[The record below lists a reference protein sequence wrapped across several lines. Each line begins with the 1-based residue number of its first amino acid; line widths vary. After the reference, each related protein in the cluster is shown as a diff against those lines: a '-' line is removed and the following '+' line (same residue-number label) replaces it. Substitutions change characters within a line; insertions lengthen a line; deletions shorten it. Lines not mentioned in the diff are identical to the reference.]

1 LVSLKPNIFLLSI
14 SLIFFSSIALSQDN
28 TATVTGVVK
37 DLVTDESIDF
47 VTVYIR
53 SEGLVAETNSKGAYT
68 LVVPA
73 DKELTINF
81 TRIGYKEGS
90 RKIGPLAPSSN
101 LGVDVSLVNEESDLE
116 VVVTESRIED
126 VGMVREDVQ
135 EFKILPTASGNFESI
150 LPHIALG
157 TSSGTGGELSS
168 QYNVRGG
175 NYDENLVYI
184 NDFEIFRPQLIR
196 ASQQE
201 GLSFP
206 NIDLIRDLSFSSGG
220 FQAKYGDKM
229 SSVLDIRYK
238 RPEEFKAS
246 VEMSF
251 LGASVH
257 FEGSKSIG
265 SNGYKKLRY
274 LVGARYKTSRYLL
287 GSLDVKGEYTPNFSD
302 IQGYLTYDIN
312 RDLQLGLIGN
322 YNRSVFDFVPRSR
335 ATTLGLI
342 NLAVRLT
349 SDFTGAESDEFT
361 NGMAGASLTYIPER
375 DKNPLFLKLL
385 ASNYQSVEQE
395 NFDII
400 GTYSLN
406 QIETGLGDDFGKVVG
421 LIGDGTQHQ
430 FARNQLFN
438 RISNVQVKGGIEL
451 QQEHDVDFKTSSHFL
466 QFSAK
471 YQHEFFDDK
480 LNEWERL
487 DSAGYSLN
495 FNEEQVE
502 LFNVLKSENEINNNR
517 FTAYFQDTY
526 SSRVEG
532 EREMK
537 LTLGVRGLYRDLNEK
552 FEISPRAQL
561 LYKPLG
567 WDKEVSFKLAGG
579 VYYQPAIYREMRRF
593 DGSLNRG
600 LRSQRSIH
608 LLGGM
613 TYDILWDK
621 ISNKKFKLIAELY
634 YKKLDNLVSY
644 EVDNVRI
651 RYSGENDATGHVAG
665 LDLRINGEF
674 VPGAESWVNLSLL
687 KARESLDG
695 VSHQSYQDSLF
706 VDVNSV
712 PRPTDQLYNLSIFF
726 QDYLPMN
733 ENFKMHM
740 NFTIA
745 GGLPFGIRRD
755 VSSLDNNTVFRN
767 TFRYREYQRVDI
779 GFSLLLW
786 NELWKSEKPNHP
798 FSFTNNVWMSLEVF
812 NLLGIANQA
821 SNTWIK
827 TVFNQQYAIPNNL
840 TSRRINLRLKVD
852 F

>member
-1 LVSLKPNIFLLSI
+1 MKPSTILLSI
-14 SLIFFSSIALSQDN
+14 CLVFLSSFAISQDSK
-28 TATVTGVVK
+28 ATVTGVVK
-37 DLVTDESIDF
+37 DLVTEESIDF
-47 VTVYIR
+47 VDVFIR
-53 SEGLVAETNSKGAYT
+53 SEGIITSTNSKGAYK
-68 LVVPA
+68 LEVPA
-73 DKELTINF
+73 DVELEISF
-81 TRIGYKEGS
+81 TRIGYKEAS
-90 RKIGPLAPSSN
+90 RKIGPLAPNSN
-101 LGVDVSLVNEESDLE
+101 LGVNVSLVNQESDLE

-175 NYDENLVYI
+175 NYDENLIYI

-251 LGASVH
+251 LGASAH
-257 FEGSKSIG
+257 IEGSKSIG
-265 SNGYKKLRY
+265 SNGYNKLRY

-287 GSLDVKGEYTPNFSD
+287 GSLDVKGEYVPNFSD

-335 ATTLGLI
+335 SSTLGLI

-349 SDFTGAESDEFT
+349 TDFTGAERDNFT

-385 ASNYQSVEQE
+385 ASNYQSVESE

-400 GTYSLN
+400 GSYALN
-406 QIETGLGDDFGKVVG
+406 QIETGLGDDFGRNVA
-421 LIGDGTQHQ
+421 LIGDGTQHL
-430 FARNQLFN
+430 FARNELFN

-451 QQEHDVDFKTSSHFL
+451 QKEHDVDYKTSSHFI

-487 DSAGYSLN
+487 DSAGYSLR

-502 LFNVLKSENEINNNR
+502 LFNVLKSENLINNNR
-517 FTAYFQDTY
+517 FTTYIQDTY

-537 LTLGVRGLYRDLNEK
+537 FTLGVRGLYRDINEK

-579 VYYQPAIYREMRRF
+579 VYYQPPFYREMRRL
-593 DGSLNRG
+593 DGSLNTG
-600 LRSQRSIH
+600 LLSQRSMH

-613 TYDILWDK
+613 TYDILWDR
-621 ISNKKFKLIAELY
+621 ISNKKFKLITEVY
-634 YKKLDNLVSY
+634 YKKLDNLVTY

-651 RYSGENDATGHVAG
+651 RYTGENDATGHVMG
-665 LDLRINGEF
+665 MDFRINGEF

-687 KARESLDG
+687 QARESIDG
-695 VSHQSYQDSLF
+695 IQHQAFKDSIF
-706 VDVNSV
+706 VDVNTV

-740 NFTIA
+740 NFTMA
-745 GGLPFGIRRD
+745 GGLPFGLPLGIG
-755 VSSLDNNTVFRN
+755 DNAENNLELRN

-786 NELWKSEKPNHP
+786 NEAWRAEKPSHP

-812 NLLGIANQA
+812 NLLGIENQA

-827 TVFNQQYAIPNNL
+827 TIFNQQFAIPNTL

>member
-1 LVSLKPNIFLLSI
+1 MNVKPNQFLLSI
-14 SLIFFSSIALSQDN
+14 CLIFIYSFAISQEN
-28 TATVTGVVK
+28 TAIVTGVVK
-37 DLVTDESIDF
+37 DLVSEEAVDF

-53 SEGLVAETNSKGAYT
+53 SEGLVTETNSKGAYK
-68 LVVPA
+68 LEVPA
-73 DKELTINF
+73 DKVLEINF

-90 RKIGPLAPSSN
+90 RKIGPLAPDAN
-101 LGVDVSLVNEESDLE
+101 LGVNVSLVNEESDLE

-175 NYDENLVYI
+175 NYDENLVYV

-238 RPEEFKAS
+238 RPEKFRAS

-251 LGASVH
+251 LGASAH
-257 FEGSKSIG
+257 IEGSKSIG
-265 SNGYKKLRY
+265 NSGYKKLRY
-274 LVGARYKTSRYLL
+274 LIGARYKTTRYLL
-287 GSLDVKGEYTPNFSD
+287 GSLDVKGEYVPNFSD

-322 YNRSVFDFVPRSR
+322 YNRSVFDFVPRSS
-335 ATTLGLI
+335 AQTLGLI
-342 NLAVRLT
+342 NLAVRLRT
-349 SDFTGAESDEFT
+349 DYTGAESDQFT
-361 NGMAGASLTYIPER
+361 NGMGGASLTYIPER

-385 ASNYQSVEQE
+385 ASNYQSVESE

-400 GTYSLN
+400 GSYSLN
-406 QIETGLGDDFGKVVG
+406 QIETGLGDDFGRNVG
-421 LIGDGTQHQ
+421 LIGEGTQHL
-430 FARNQLFN
+430 FARNELFN
-438 RISNVQVKGGIEL
+438 RITNVQVKGGIEL
-451 QQEHDVDFKTSSHFL
+451 QKEHDVDYKTSSHFL

-495 FNEEQVE
+495 FNEEEVE
-502 LFNVLKSENEINNNR
+502 LFNVLKSENLINNNR

-526 SSRVEG
+526 SLRVEG
-532 EREMK
+532 ERELK
-537 LTLGVRGLYRDLNEK
+537 LTVGARGLYRDLNEK

-579 VYYQPAIYREMRRF
+579 VYYQPAFYREMRRF
-593 DGSLNRG
+593 DGTLNRA
-600 LRSQRSIH
+600 LRSQRSMH

-613 TYDILWDK
+613 TYDILWDR
-621 ISNKKFKLIAELY
+621 ISNKKFKLITELY

-651 RYSGENDATGHVAG
+651 RYSGENDATGHVMG

-687 KARESLDG
+687 SARENITDVTHRG
-695 VSHQSYQDSLF
+695 FQDSTTVN
-706 VDVNSV
+706 VDHV
-712 PRPTDQLYNLSIFF
+712 PRPTDQLYNFSIFF

-740 NFTIA
+740 NFTMA
-745 GGLPFGIRRD
+745 GGLPYGIKD
-755 VSSLDNNTVFRN
+755 DNREFRN
-767 TFRYREYQRVDI
+767 VYRYREYQRVDI

-786 NELWKSEKPNHP
+786 NEAWKAEKPSHP
-798 FSFTNNVWMSLEVF
+798 FSFTENVWMSLEVF
-812 NLLGIANQA
+812 NLLGIENVA

-827 TVFNQQYAIPNNL
+827 SIFKQQFAIPNTL

>member
-1 LVSLKPNIFLLSI
+1 MKPSTILLS
-14 SLIFFSSIALSQDN
+14 LCLVFLSSFAISQDN

-37 DLVTDESIDF
+37 DLVSTQAIDF
-47 VTVYIR
+47 VTVFIR
-53 SEGLVAETNSKGAYT
+53 SEGLVTETNSKGAYR
-68 LVVPA
+68 LEVPA
-73 DKELTINF
+73 DQVLEISF
-81 TRIGYKEGS
+81 TRIGYKEAS
-90 RKIGPLAPSSN
+90 RKIGPLAPNAS
-101 LGVDVSLVNEESDLE
+101 LGVDVSLVNQESDLE
-116 VVVTESRIED
+116 VVVTESKIED
-126 VGMVREDVQ
+126 VGMVREEVQ

-175 NYDENLVYI
+175 NYDENLVYV

-196 ASQQE
+196 SSQQE

-238 RPEEFKAS
+238 RPEEFRGS

-251 LGASVH
+251 LGASAH
-257 FEGSKSIG
+257 IEGSKSIG
-265 SNGYKKLRY
+265 SNGYNKLRY
-274 LVGARYKTSRYLL
+274 LLGARYKTNRYLL
-287 GSLDVKGEYTPNFSD
+287 GSLDVKGEYTPNFTD
-302 IQGYLTYDIN
+302 LQGYVTYDIN
-312 RDLQLGLIGN
+312 RDLQLGFIGN
-322 YNRSVFDFVPRSR
+322 FNRSVFNFIPESR

-349 SDFTGAESDEFT
+349 SDFQGSESDNFT
-361 NGMAGASLTYIPER
+361 NGMVGSSLTYIPER
-375 DKNPLFLKLL
+375 DKNPLFIKLL

-395 NFDII
+395 RYDII
-400 GTYSLN
+400 GTYALN

-421 LIGDGTQHQ
+421 LIGDGTQHL
-430 FARNQLFN
+430 FARNELFN
-438 RISNVQVKGGIEL
+438 RISNVQLKGGIEL
-451 QQEHDVDFKTSSHFL
+451 QKEHDEDYKTSSHFL
-466 QFSAK
+466 QFSTK
-471 YQHEFFDDK
+471 YQQEFFDDK

-487 DSAGYSLN
+487 DSAGYSLR

-502 LFNVLKSENEINNNR
+502 LWNVLKSENTLNNSR
-517 FTAYFQDTY
+517 FTAYLQDTY

-537 LTLGVRGLYRDLNEK
+537 FTLGVRGLYRNLNEK
-552 FEISPRAQL
+552 FNISPRAQL

-567 WDKEVSFKLAGG
+567 WDKEVSFKLSGG
-579 VYYQPAIYREMRRF
+579 VYYQPPLYREMRRF

-600 LRSQRSIH
+600 LKSQKSTH
-608 LLGGM
+608 LLAGM
-613 TYDILWDK
+613 TYDIFWNR
-621 ISNKKFKLIAELY
+621 ISNKKFKLITELY

-644 EVDNVRI
+644 EIDNIRI
-651 RYSGENDATGHVAG
+651 RYSGDNDATGYVTG
-665 LDLRINGEF
+665 LDFRINGEF
-674 VPGAESWVNLSLL
+674 VPGAESWINLSLL
-687 KARESLDG
+687 KARESLDD
-695 VSHQSYQDSLF
+695 VQHTTYQDSAW
-706 VDVNSV
+706 VNTNYV

-740 NFTIA
+740 NFIMA
-745 GGLPFGIRRD
+745 GGLPFG
-755 VSSLDNNTVFRN
+755 VKDNNLERRN

-786 NELWKSEKPNHP
+786 NEAWKEEKPNHP
-798 FSFTNNVWMSLEVF
+798 FAFTNNVWMSLEVF
-812 NLLGIANQA
+812 NLLGIENVAA
-821 SNTWIK
+821 NTWIK
-827 TVFNQQYAIPNNL
+827 TVFNQQFAIPNNL